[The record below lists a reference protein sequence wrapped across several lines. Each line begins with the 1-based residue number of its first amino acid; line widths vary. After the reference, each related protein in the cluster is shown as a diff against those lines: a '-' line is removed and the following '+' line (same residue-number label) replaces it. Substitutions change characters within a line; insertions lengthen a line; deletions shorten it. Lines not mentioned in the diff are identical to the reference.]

1 MADDTPGARFHSIA
15 DAATASWYAHRTST
29 PSSSSILKDGNQRQV
44 STTRAAEP
52 PTPASALA
60 SAPATASASA
70 STSASA
76 SASASPAP
84 LPMPKIIPWPPRP
97 EDLASAASAALSA
110 APSATPTPTSSR
122 RESEGGQASGDIR
135 SDITAW
141 QSALQSL
148 PPEFANAALPLHPLA
163 QALANQPTLRPVEW
177 NQYRQQ
183 GGFVPRTAH
192 DYSSLMIFISG
203 LVNPNPCR
211 NCLLRNGP
219 FARCV
224 VSPPDVLSVSTLR
237 HACANCTYQNQY
249 KKCTNEPIS
258 EQEKARSEMARPV
271 VRAKNPAHR
280 PTIPRKPKTNN
291 RTKRHERRLLEFQRR
306 FQEQKHA
313 ERGNAPVTQPSV
325 DTGSKEY
332 ATFDD
337 KLKYIRARS
346 PQGRQR
352 MAAETLQWQAA
363 IATVQAEELASANA
377 SANASTSR
385 TSDGRT
391 SISRA
396 QAPLISQPLSQPIS
410 AVSRFAVPSFV
421 ESPAAGTSTIT
432 YEPMDEDE
440 SEGEQEVE
448 QEDEYEGTPWVGSN
462 HRGPMIK
469 APR

>member
-1 MADDTPGARFHSIA
+1 MAEETPGAHFQSIA

-29 PSSSSILKDGNQRQV
+29 PTSKQPSSMPQDGSQRQASV
-44 STTRAAEP
+44 SIAA
-52 PTPASALA
+52 PTPASAPA

-70 STSASA
+70 STS
-76 SASASPAP
+76 
-84 LPMPKIIPWPPRP
+84 P
-97 EDLASAASAALSA
+97 EPSLLYPHEAEALASAASAALSA
-110 APSATPTPTSSR
+110 AAPSLTPTPTSSR
-122 RESEGGQASGDIR
+122 RDSEGRASGDIR

-148 PPEFANAALPLHPLA
+148 PPEFASATLPLHPLA
-163 QALANQPTLRPVEW
+163 QALAEQPTLRPVEW

-192 DYSSLMIFISG
+192 DFSSLMIFISG

-224 VSPPDVLSVSTLR
+224 VSPPNVLAISTLR

-271 VRAKNPAHR
+271 VRAKNPTHR
-280 PTIPRKPKTNN
+280 PTIPRKPKTNS
-291 RTKRHERRLLEFQRR
+291 RTRRQERKFQRR
-306 FQEQKHA
+306 LQEQQ
-313 ERGNAPVTQPSV
+313 RGEEQVNAAAVQSPADAGPKDYSL
-325 DTGSKEY
+325 
-332 ATFDD
+332 FDD
-337 KLKYIRARS
+337 KLNYIRARS
-346 PQGRQR
+346 PKSRQR

-363 IATVQAEELASANA
+363 IATVQAEESARA
-377 SANASTSR
+377 AASTSH
-385 TSDGRT
+385 
-391 SISRA
+391 A
-396 QAPLISQPLSQPIS
+396 EAPVNNHPPPPPVSTYS
-410 AVSRFAVPSFV
+410 ARFMESAFA
-421 ESPAAGTSTIT
+421 ESPSVGTAATSYGAAERT

-440 SEGEQEVE
+440 SEGEQGE
-448 QEDEYEGTPWVGSN
+448 QEDEYEGTPWVGPN
-462 HRGPMIK
+462 HKGPTIK